1 MGWPGRDQVPTQLIA
16 EARDAHGLIA
26 ARLAEFEPVLMLA
39 HPGLG
44 RQAAQLCGPAVEV
57 VEVPLG
63 SAWVRD
69 SGPIFATGDGTEVVA
84 VDFQFN
90 SYGKRLPPYV
100 GSVGERLC
108 RRLGLAREPVPLVL
122 EGGSIAVD
130 GHGTLIAV
138 ESSILNSNRNPDTT
152 REQFEDAFRRYLGVD
167 RTVWL
172 PQGLPD
178 DETGGHADNVVTF
191 VGPGRVLCQLPE
203 HRQLLED
210 AGLDV
215 VPSDLPTRPI
225 RYLNFYVGNGCVLVP
240 LARQPADRRALT
252 VIKEHFPDREIVGV
266 DALALARGG
275 GGVHCI
281 TQQIPRV

>member
-1 MGWPGRDQVPTQLIA
+1 MV
-16 EARDAHGLIA
+16 
-26 ARLAEFEPVLMLA
+26 A

-44 RQAAQLCGPAVEV
+44 RQAAHACGPGVDV
-57 VEVPLG
+57 LEVPLG
-63 SAWVRD
+63 TAWMRDAAPLFAVRD
-69 SGPIFATGDGTEVVA
+69 GNAVVA
-84 VDFQFN
+84 VDFRFN
-90 SYGKRLPPYV
+90 SWGATLPPYV
-100 GSVGERLC
+100 GSIGERLC

-138 ESSILNSNRNPDTT
+138 ESSILNANRNPGAT
-152 REQFEDAFRRYLGVD
+152 RERFEDAFHRYLGVN

-178 DETGGHADNVVTF
+178 DETGGHADNVVAF
-191 VGPGRVLCQLPE
+191 VGPGRVLSQLPE
-203 HRQLLED
+203 HRPLLEEV
-210 AGLDV
+210 GLDV
-215 VPSDLPTRPI
+215 VSFDLPTAPI

-240 LARQPADRRALT
+240 LAGQPADRRALALLRE
-252 VIKEHFPDREIVGV
+252 VFPDREVVGV
-266 DALALARGG
+266 DGGALARGG